1 MPNLIVFDSDVR
13 NHLLPLTYS
22 RPVGDLRVGI
32 LTIREK
38 WEHYLSMSGSFL
50 TDDSLTELFP
60 VEYGENNVLV
70 NGAVLPDEALAN
82 KVLQLLPGQAYQK
95 EGVLIAACLD
105 QRSVEALINADE
117 FENIEAFELDGDA
130 PAQLRRPFDIFSFN
144 DLALRRDFDLLTAGR
159 SSAPVSATNTLI
171 GPPENLFLGEGVT
184 LEACTLN
191 LNSGPVYLADKATV
205 LEGCLIRGP
214 LAVLEGAVLKMGAKI
229 YGATTV
235 GPRCKVGGE
244 INNVVFQ
251 AHSNKGHDGFLGNAV
266 VGEWCNIG
274 ADTNASNLKND
285 YGEVRVWD
293 YVDRRFS
300 KTGKQF
306 HGLIMADHS
315 KVGINTMLN
324 TGTVIGFS
332 ANVYG
337 EGFPRPF
344 IPSFS
349 WGSAG
354 GFTTYRLDK
363 AVATAERVM
372 ARRGLSVTPELQA
385 LFQTVFDRSAEF
397 RKE

>member
-38 WEHYLSMSGSFL
+38 WERYLSMPGSFL
-50 TDDSLTELFP
+50 TDASLKKLFP
-60 VEYGENNVLV
+60 VKYGENNLLV

-82 KVLQLLPGQAYQK
+82 QVMDLLPGQAYQK
-95 EGVLIAACLD
+95 EGVLVAACLD
-105 QRSVEALINADE
+105 RQSVEALINADD
-117 FENIEAFELDGDA
+117 FDNIEAFELTGDNLHH
-130 PAQLRRPFDIFSFN
+130 LRRPYDIFSLN
-144 DLALRRDFDLLTAGR
+144 DLALRRDFELLTAGR
-159 SSAPVSATNTLI
+159 KSAPISETNTLI
-171 GPPENLFLGEGVT
+171 GPRENLFLEEGVT

-191 LNSGPVYLADKATV
+191 FTNGPIYLAEGATV
-205 LEGCLIRGP
+205 LEGCLVRGP
-214 LAVLEGAVLKMGAKI
+214 LAVGEGALLKMGAKI

-235 GPRCKVGGE
+235 GPQCKVGGE
-244 INNVVFQ
+244 INNVVFYGR
-251 AHSNKGHDGFLGNAV
+251 SNKGHDGFLGNAV

-306 HGLIMADHS
+306 HGLIMGDHS
-315 KVGINTMLN
+315 KLGINTMLN

-349 WGSAG
+349 WGSAN

-363 AVATAERVM
+363 AVATAERVL
-372 ARRGLSVTPELQA
+372 ARRGQSVTPELQA
-385 LFQTVFDRSAEF
+385 LFQTVHERSAEF

>member
-38 WEHYLSMSGSFL
+38 WERYLSISGSFL
-50 TDDSLTELFP
+50 TDDSLKELFP
-60 VEYGENNVLV
+60 VKYGENNIMV
-70 NGAVLPDEALAN
+70 NGAVLPDQALAN

-95 EGVLIAACLD
+95 DGVLVAACLD
-105 QRSVEALINADE
+105 RHSVEALVNADE
-117 FENIEAFELDGDA
+117 FDNIEAFELEGE
-130 PAQLRRPFDIFSFN
+130 PLTQLRRPYDIFSLN
-144 DLALRRDFDLLTAGR
+144 DLALRRDFELLTAGKT
-159 SSAPVSATNTLI
+159 SSPVSETNTII
-171 GPPENLFLGEGVT
+171 GPRENLYVAEGVT
-184 LEACTLN
+184 LEACTIN
-191 LNSGPVYLADKATV
+191 LNSGPVYLGEGAVV

-214 LAVLEGAVLKMGAKI
+214 LAVMEGAVLKMGAKI
-229 YGATTV
+229 YGPTTI

-244 INNVVFQ
+244 INNVVFWG
-251 AHSNKGHDGFLGNAV
+251 HSNKGHDGFLGNAV

-306 HGLIMADHS
+306 HGLIMGDHS
-315 KVGINTMLN
+315 KLGINTMLN

-332 ANVYG
+332 SNVYG

-372 ARRGLSVTPELQA
+372 ARRDRSVTPELHK
-385 LFQTVFDRSAEF
+385 LFQSVHDRSAEF